1 MPTTNLCPM
10 VSSSASERCHATLP
24 KLRWSWRVGGSTPM
38 TINAG
43 VGMSRH
49 HNPNVAGRE
58 AAEQALQKAGVS
70 KPDFVF
76 MFASIGYDQ
85 PSLLRAVR
93 EATGGAPLSGC
104 SAEGTI
110 NGDDADESNFSVV
123 VTAISSEELQWHN
136 GLAAGLEADPRAL
149 GKRVAKDLLPHLSTD
164 TIGLFVFPDGV
175 KDFVVPTQNLV
186 DNFFAG
192 LEENLPS
199 ERFLPLWGG
208 GAGNDF
214 NLRAPTYQYCD
225 DEVISDGVSYA
236 LLSGEAQ
243 AGWAIS
249 HGCIPIGGERKVTR
263 SKGNVIYEI
272 DGKPALEVL
281 KEYLPDTHALTDD
294 RDWMRYAIT
303 LALSFRAPSHIK
315 DEEYVVRGIPS
326 VNLSEGSITVQTDVS
341 EGTSLWFSSRDKE
354 KISTGLD
361 RMARQIKEQLEGDQP
376 KLVLHFDCASRGKM
390 MFRDQE
396 KLELLNRFRQSVDPD
411 VPWAGFYAYGEIG
424 PVEEHNDRNLYT
436 AVTLALS

>member
-1 MPTTNLCPM
+1 MITT
-10 VSSSASERCHATLP
+10 
-24 KLRWSWRVGGSTPM
+24 
-38 TINAG
+38 AG
-43 VGMSRH
+43 VGTSHH

-58 AAEQALQKAGVS
+58 AAEQALKEAGLNR
-70 KPDFVF
+70 PEFVF

-85 PSLLRAVR
+85 QSLLRAVR
-93 EATGGAPLSGC
+93 ESTGGAPLTGC

-110 NGDDADESNFSVV
+110 DGDDADESNFSVV
-123 VTAISSEELQWHN
+123 VTVISSEELQWHN
-136 GLAAGLEADPRAL
+136 GLAKGLNADSRAV
-149 GKRVAKDLLPHLSTD
+149 GQRVAEDLVPHLSSD
-164 TIGLFVFPDGV
+164 TIGLFVFPDGL
-175 KDFVVPTQNLV
+175 NLTLY
-186 DNFFAG
+186 DFFAG

-199 ERFLPLWGG
+199 ERFLPMWGG
-208 GAGNDF
+208 GAGNNF
-214 NLRAPTYQYCD
+214 SVETPTYQLCD

-236 LLSGEAQ
+236 LLSGKAQ
-243 AGWAIS
+243 TSWAIS
-249 HGCIPIGGERKVTR
+249 HGLIPIGGERIVTR
-263 SKGNVIYEI
+263 SKGNVIYEM
-272 DGKPALEVL
+272 DGKPAVEVL
-281 KEYLPDTHALTDD
+281 KEYLPDTHDITED

-326 VNLSEGSITVQTDVS
+326 VNLSEGSITVQTDVQ

-354 KISTGLD
+354 KISNGLD

-390 MFRDQE
+390 MFREQE
-396 KLELLNRFRQSVDPD
+396 KLQILKRFRQSVDPD
-411 VPWAGFYAYGEIG
+411 VPWAGFYAYGEIS